1 MSAIDSREV
10 NMRSSRQCPICFDNK
25 HEVLFHNPVA
35 SFDDS
40 TFNVDI
46 KIVRC
51 GNCSFVYNDIDN
63 TNIERFYQ
71 NESLYS
77 GESGFGIG
85 GSTPADLNR
94 YNKYIEILDSISISK
109 EASITDVG
117 CAKGG
122 FLAFL
127 KQHGFSNLKGVE
139 IDQKCVEYARNH
151 FELDVATGTVT
162 SLPYNDGSIDLL
174 IYNHVLEHL
183 YDPLLALAEA
193 NRVLKDDGIVF
204 VEVPNADRYEDG
216 RIFDFYWFCMREHI
230 NHFDIEHMTM
240 LMESEGFETIYE
252 FQSLMPYNSASH
264 YPSLCA
270 LFRKS
275 NIVASEH
282 IANPSKLGN
291 CVCRYIET
299 EKNFLKTSRDQVSK
313 LVMSGRPVYVW
324 GIGLEFFSLYSL
336 CDLRNCN
343 LHYLVDKNPA
353 KQGKTIGGL
362 EITSPDCLEA
372 APSDAVVVITSV
384 FNKVEMLGY
393 LKSIHFA
400 GDVITFE

>member
-1 MSAIDSREV
+1 MPGINSKEV
-10 NMRSSRQCPICFDNK
+10 NMKSSRKCPICSDDK
-25 HEVLFHNPVA
+25 HEVLFHNRVD

-51 GNCSFVYNDIDN
+51 GKCSFVYNDIDS

-94 YNKYIEILDSISISK
+94 YKQYIDILDWISITK
-109 EASITDVG
+109 EAAIVDVG

-122 FLAFL
+122 FLLFL
-127 KQHGFSNLKGVE
+127 KQHGFSHLNGVE
-139 IDQKCVEYARNH
+139 IDHKCVEYARRH
-151 FELDVATGTVT
+151 YELNVSTGTVNC
-162 SLPYNDGSIDLL
+162 LPRDNGSMDLL

-193 NRVLKDDGIVF
+193 KRVLKDDGILF
-204 VEVPNADRYEDG
+204 VEVPNAGRYEDG

-230 NHFDIEHMTM
+230 NHFDLAHLTM
-240 LMESEGFETIYE
+240 LMESAGFERIYE
-252 FQSLMPYNSASH
+252 LQSLMPYNSTAH

-270 LFRKS
+270 LFR
-275 NIVASEH
+275 NTNAVATEHKANRSELCNS
-282 IANPSKLGN
+282 IR
-291 CVCRYIET
+291 RYVET
-299 EKNFLKTSRDQVSK
+299 EEDSLKIRRDQMATLASC
-313 LVMSGRPVYVW
+313 GRPVYVW

-336 CDLRNCN
+336 SDLRNCN
-343 LHYLVDKNPA
+343 LRYLVDKNPA
-353 KQGKTIGGL
+353 KQGKTIGGVQ
-362 EITSPDCLEA
+362 ITSLECLDA
-372 APSDAVVVITSV
+372 ASSDAVVVITSV
-384 FNKVEMLGY
+384 FNKVDMLNHI
-393 LKSIHFA
+393 KSFHFS
-400 GDVITFE
+400 GDVITFD